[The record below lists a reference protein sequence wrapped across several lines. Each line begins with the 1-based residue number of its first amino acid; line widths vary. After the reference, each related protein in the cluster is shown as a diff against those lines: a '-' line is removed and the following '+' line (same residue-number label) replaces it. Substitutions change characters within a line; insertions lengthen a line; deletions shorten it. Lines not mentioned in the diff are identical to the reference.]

1 MARTRVSIEEL
12 LLRHRAIDE
21 EQLGKARERQEKTGG
36 DLGRVLVELGY
47 VTEELLLRALA
58 NQLGIPFVN
67 LQKEPPPRE
76 LAVALTEAVCGR
88 FGVIPV
94 SGNLEN
100 KLLRVATSEPTN
112 LERLASVA
120 QASGFR
126 IEAAAATAAS
136 IEQAIKQV
144 FAQPEPSPAPP
155 AQPGE
160 PLLPTPEAHPQPDDL
175 GDRVGRLEKLFDGAQ
190 FAALLARIERMEQVG
205 ERDHRMLT
213 VLGALLL
220 ELGFISR
227 EELLKRL
234 GRD

>member
-21 EQLGKARERQEKTGG
+21 EQLGRARERQEKTGG

-47 VTEELLLRALA
+47 VTEELLLRTLA

-67 LQKEPPPRE
+67 LQKEPPPHE
-76 LAVALTEAVCGR
+76 LAVALTEALCGR
-88 FGVIPV
+88 FGVVPV

-112 LERLASVA
+112 LERLAMVA

-136 IEQAIKQV
+136 IERAIKQV
-144 FAQPEPSPAPP
+144 FAQPAPP
-155 AQPGE
+155 AEPGE
-160 PLLPTPEAHPQPDDL
+160 PLPPPAEIHPQPDDL

-190 FAALLARIERMEQVG
+190 FAALLARIERLEQVG
-205 ERDHRMLT
+205 ERDRRMLN
-213 VLGALLL
+213 VLAALLL

-227 EELLKRL
+227 EDLLKRL